1 MGGPGKLRLR
11 AARIGG
17 LSYPNGGQRAMRR
30 VELDSDRVNGEGA
43 VPEGVGIGIGI
54 GVVGETF
61 DVSPIL

>member
-30 VELDSDRVNGEGA
+30 VEFDSDRVNGEGA
-43 VPEGVGIGIGI
+43 VPEGIGGIGI

-61 DVSPIL
+61 DVSPI